1 MTETCCVC
9 EKEYVVCTHSACG
22 ENRSGF
28 ILTHKD
34 CDEWGCGD
42 CMDGCSGSQNEE
54 YCDECANDVASDARY
69 DWATRRAEDGY
80 RDA

>member
-1 MTETCCVC
+1 MTEKCEGC
-9 EKEYVVCTHSACG
+9 EKDFVVCTHSVCG

-54 YCDECANDVASDARY
+54 YCDECLNANESDARS
-69 DWATRRAEDGY
+69 DWYTY
-80 RDA
+80 RMEMGFTE